1 MILGHWIYLLWKNVD
16 SMESKEITNSL
27 SLVQPTRHFIR
38 NGSSYLLAM
47 SAGFVLL
54 MIFSWASSG
63 IAGEPIRFSPMDGD
77 TRTKVS
83 IPWQLT
89 LGNSHG
95 QADAL
100 ISLLRNRSGS
110 GPETPLADYW
120 GVDMS
125 GSQGGSV
132 NRAKLAEI
140 LKGRGDN
147 MSEKSLDDY
156 FGNTDKAGSYWEGSE
171 GEYGDSAA
179 SEGSNRRLSS
189 SSRLEDFYLDSL
201 QRDSQKGS
209 GSNAQTGSQSSNDK
223 KSWDQDDNDPYA
235 LDESTNSNEKSGG
248 WGTSVQSFQAGG
260 QQDTTT
266 PQESPSKQFM
276 SGVRPKSGVMS
287 PEDKAAQGMSVFE
300 PVGKS
305 EDSVGSA
312 FKSGDQKTMLANGM
326 GASLGLMESVDGS
339 SSMNQEQRQQNAFL
353 KVFSKTSKW
362 QVEDYWGGS
371 VPSSSSPLA
380 SKSIG
385 SQSSLAPED
394 GSSLFS
400 MGANSSSG
408 INGSASGVFQGA
420 SNNGFLSNVS
430 KSGTPS
436 ITQSRVLG
444 SAGQGQISGLGAQG
458 NGGPSF
464 DQLLKG
470 SASSS
475 IPTPSAGSGNWFDT
489 GNSMPKPSLR
499 SVPTVLSIPQRPG
512 VF

>member
-1 MILGHWIYLLWKNVD
+1 MD

-27 SLVQPTRHFIR
+27 SLVQPTRLFIR
-38 NGSSYLLAM
+38 NSRSYRLAM
-47 SAGFVLL
+47 SAGVVLL

-63 IAGEPIRFSPMDGD
+63 KAGEPIRFSPMDGG

-171 GEYGDSAA
+171 GEYGDSA

-201 QRDSQKGS
+201 ERDSQKGL
-209 GSNAQTGSQSSNDK
+209 GSNAQTESQSSNGQ
-223 KSWDQDDNDPYA
+223 KSWDQDGNDPYA
-235 LDESTNSNEKSGG
+235 RDESSSSDDKSGG
-248 WGTSVQSFQAGG
+248 WGTGVQSFQDGG
-260 QQDTTT
+260 QQDTAS
-266 PQESPSKQFM
+266 QESPSKQFM
-276 SGVRPKSGVMS
+276 SGVRPKSGVMGLD
-287 PEDKAAQGMSVFE
+287 DKAAQGMSVFE

-305 EDSVGSA
+305 EDSMGA
-312 FKSGDQKTMLANGM
+312 DFKSGDQKTMLANGM
-326 GASLGLMESVDGS
+326 ESSLGVMQSVDGS
-339 SSMNQEQRQQNAFL
+339 PSVNQEQRQQNAFL

-371 VPSSSSPLA
+371 VQSSSSLA
-380 SKSIG
+380 PKSIG
-385 SQSSLAPED
+385 TQSSLAPED

-400 MGANSSSG
+400 MGGNSPSAN
-408 INGSASGVFQGA
+408 NGSASGAFQGA
-420 SNNGFLSNVS
+420 SSGGFLGNVP
-430 KSGTPS
+430 KSGTSS
-436 ITQSRVLG
+436 ITQSRVL
-444 SAGQGQISGLGAQG
+444 SSTGQGQVSGLGSQG
-458 NGGPSF
+458 GSGPSF

-470 SASSS
+470 SSSSS
-475 IPTPSAGSGNWFDT
+475 IPAPSAGSGSWFDSV
-489 GNSMPKPSLR
+489 NSAPKPSLR

>member
-1 MILGHWIYLLWKNVD
+1 
-16 SMESKEITNSL
+16 MELKEITNLPNPGQSTQL
-27 SLVQPTRHFIR
+27 FFRKS
-38 NGSSYLLAM
+38 SSYRLAM
-47 SAGFVLL
+47 SAGLVVL

-63 IAGEPIRFSPMDGD
+63 KAGEPIRFSPMDGD

-110 GPETPLADYW
+110 GPDTPLADYW

-140 LKGRGDN
+140 LKGRGDKI
-147 MSEKSLDDY
+147 SEKSLDDY
-156 FGNTDKAGSYWEGSE
+156 FGNTDKAGSFWEGSE
-171 GEYGDSAA
+171 GGYGDSAYG
-179 SEGSNRRLSS
+179 SSNRRLSS

-209 GSNAQTGSQSSNDK
+209 GSNAQSGSLSSNSK

-235 LDESTNSNEKSGG
+235 ADESESSDGASGG
-248 WGTSVQSFQAGG
+248 WGTGVQSFQAGG
-260 QQDTTT
+260 QQDTSTS
-266 PQESPSKQFM
+266 QESPSKQFM
-276 SGVRPKSGVMS
+276 AGMRPNSGVMG
-287 PEDKAAQGMSVFE
+287 PEDRAAQGMSVYE
-300 PVGKS
+300 PVGKT
-305 EDSVGSA
+305 EGSIGSD
-312 FKSGDQKTMLANGM
+312 FKSGDQKMLLANGM
-326 GASLGLMESVDGS
+326 EASLGGMRSVDGS
-339 SSMNQEQRQQNAFL
+339 SSLSQEQRQQNAFM

-371 VPSSSSPLA
+371 IQSSSVIAP
-380 SKSIG
+380 KSIG
-385 SQSSLAPED
+385 NSSSLAPED

-400 MGANSSSG
+400 MGVNSSSSSN
-408 INGSASGVFQGA
+408 NGSASGAFAGA
-420 SNNGFLSNVS
+420 SNNGFLSNIP
-430 KSGTPS
+430 KSGTAS

-444 SAGQGQISGLGAQG
+444 ATGQGQVSGFGAQG
-458 NGGPSF
+458 SNGPSF

-470 SASSS
+470 SSSSS
-475 IPTPSAGSGNWFDT
+475 IPTPSAGSGNWFDS
-489 GNSMPKPSLR
+489 GNPLPKPSLR
-499 SVPTVLSIPQRPG
+499 SVPTILSIPQRPG

>member
-1 MILGHWIYLLWKNVD
+1 
-16 SMESKEITNSL
+16 MESKEITNLPSL
-27 SLVQPTRHFIR
+27 GQSTLLFIR
-38 NGSSYLLAM
+38 NSSSCRLAM
-47 SAGFVLL
+47 SAGLVVL
-54 MIFSWASSG
+54 MIFSWAPSG
-63 IAGEPIRFSPMDGD
+63 KAGEPIRFSPMDGD

-110 GPETPLADYW
+110 GPDTPLADYW

-140 LKGRGDN
+140 LKGRGDKI
-147 MSEKSLDDY
+147 SEKSLDDY

-171 GEYGDSAA
+171 GEYGDSA
-179 SEGSNRRLSS
+179 SESSNRRLSS

-209 GSNAQTGSQSSNDK
+209 GSNAQTGSLSSNSK
-223 KSWDQDDNDPYA
+223 KSWDQDGNDPYA
-235 LDESTNSNEKSGG
+235 ADESESSDGVSGG
-248 WGTSVQSFQAGG
+248 WGTGVQSFQAGG
-260 QQDTTT
+260 QQDTSTS
-266 PQESPSKQFM
+266 QESPSKQFM
-276 SGVRPKSGVMS
+276 SGVRPKSGVMG

-305 EDSVGSA
+305 EGSIGSD
-312 FKSGDQKTMLANGM
+312 FKSGDQKTLLANGM
-326 GASLGLMESVDGS
+326 EASLGVMQSVNGS
-339 SSMNQEQRQQNAFL
+339 PSLSQEQRQQNAFM

-371 VPSSSSPLA
+371 VQSSSALA
-380 SKSIG
+380 PKPIG

-400 MGANSSSG
+400 MGANSASSN
-408 INGSASGVFQGA
+408 NGSASGAFQGA
-420 SNNGFLSNVS
+420 SNNGFLGNVS
-430 KSGTPS
+430 KSGTAS

-444 SAGQGQISGLGAQG
+444 APGQGQASGFGAQG
-458 NGGPSF
+458 GNGPSF

-475 IPTPSAGSGNWFDT
+475 IPTPSAGSGNWFDS
-489 GNSMPKPSLR
+489 GNPMPKPSLR

>member
-1 MILGHWIYLLWKNVD
+1 
-16 SMESKEITNSL
+16 MESKEIANSL
-27 SLVQPTRHFIR
+27 SLVQPTRHFSR
-38 NGSSYLLAM
+38 NGSSYRMAM

-54 MIFSWASSG
+54 MIFSWASSS

-132 NRAKLAEI
+132 NRGKLAEI

-171 GEYGDSAA
+171 GEYGDSEA

-209 GSNAQTGSQSSNDK
+209 GSNSQSGSQSSNDK
-223 KSWDQDDNDPYA
+223 KSWDQDDDDPYA
-235 LDESTNSNEKSGG
+235 VDESTNSGEKSGG
-248 WGTSVQSFQAGG
+248 WGASVQSFQAGG
-260 QQDTTT
+260 QQDTSTS
-266 PQESPSKQFM
+266 QESPSKQFI
-276 SGVRPKSGVMS
+276 SGVRPKSGVMG

-305 EDSVGSA
+305 EDSIGSA

-326 GASLGLMESVDGS
+326 ESSLGLMQSVDGS
-339 SSMNQEQRQQNAFL
+339 PSMNQEQRQQNAFM

-371 VPSSSSPLA
+371 VQSSSSLA
-380 SKSIG
+380 TKSLG

-400 MGANSSSG
+400 MGANSSSSAS
-408 INGSASGVFQGA
+408 NGSASGAFQGA

-430 KSGTPS
+430 KSGTAS

-444 SAGQGQISGLGAQG
+444 STGQGQVSGFGAQG

-475 IPTPSAGSGNWFDT
+475 IPAPSASSGNWFDT
-489 GNSMPKPSLR
+489 GNSMPNPSLR
-499 SVPTVLSIPQRPG
+499 SVPTILSIPQRPG